1 MKGQS
6 NCASYSLLI
15 TNSSTVE
22 DNVICD
28 SIIQDS
34 HFLNSHCSSC
44 LNYVHVLDK
53 SIQQAT
59 MYSNPVSC

>member
-34 HFLNSHCSSC
+34 HFLNSHCSSW

>member
-15 TNSSTVE
+15 TNSSTVGN
-22 DNVICD
+22 NVICD
-28 SIIQDS
+28 SIIRDS

-59 MYSNPVSC
+59 NFVQ

>member
-34 HFLNSHCSSC
+34 HFLNSYCSSC
-44 LNYVHVLDK
+44 LNYVHVLD
-53 SIQQAT
+53 
-59 MYSNPVSC
+59 

>member
-15 TNSSTVE
+15 TNSSTVGN
-22 DNVICD
+22 NVICD
-28 SIIQDS
+28 NIIQDS